1 MRVVVTNDGLVNLQ
15 RWLVKSDTS
24 SFFRQCK
31 LRRFSD
37 FIDLAVWW
45 DRYEF
50 CRQWCSLGIGP
61 GLPGFTWPDVMKTGK

>member
-37 FIDLAVWW
+37 FMLSRLV
-45 DRYEF
+45 R
-50 CRQWCSLGIGP
+50 S
-61 GLPGFTWPDVMKTGK
+61 V